1 LHLNTRLRLL
11 AVQRSMSRLRLNRCH
26 NREMQSKGDVAMD
39 RRCFVRSFAVLGAGT
54 TLLASRSRAL
64 AETEGAAVT
73 RRFSEQRWTIDN
85 VIRANGIDWDQ
96 PRSIYLSAPCGVE
109 ANADFAAIRA
119 RVQKMADIGPAF
131 ESTAKRREAKARA
144 AEAEGNGVTARDN
157 WYMAAIHY
165 GAAEWPY
172 DDSGTQHVE
181 LHKKKREC
189 FTNYARL
196 ADHRIEAVSV
206 PLKGKS
212 IPGWLHLPP
221 GYNGEKVPVVIAIP
235 GMDSFKEVNVAL
247 ANDRWMARGVAVLAI
262 DGPGQYES
270 PLLGLYVTMQ
280 NWIDAGPA
288 LVDWLERRPEIDGR
302 KIGVTGTSF
311 GSFFGTILSA
321 NEPRIAATAVIS
333 TCLEPGC
340 HTIFEEAS
348 PTFKKRFMW
357 MSNYTDE
364 SKFNEF
370 VKSLTWEGHAEK
382 IRSPY
387 LVVAG
392 EADELSPLEH
402 TERMVRAMPG
412 PRQLVIYA
420 DSRHSVGNVP
430 AANLGPFPPTLVA
443 DWLVARLNGKP
454 FNSERWFVEPTGR
467 IVRAAL

>member
-1 LHLNTRLRLL
+1 
-11 AVQRSMSRLRLNRCH
+11 
-26 NREMQSKGDVAMD
+26 MD
-39 RRCFVRSFAVLGAGT
+39 RRRFIRSVAAAGAGATLAVSHRVACAEAEAAAT
-54 TLLASRSRAL
+54 TK
-64 AETEGAAVT
+64 
-73 RRFSEQRWTIDN
+73 RFSQQRWALDN
-85 VIRANGIDWDQ
+85 IIRANGIDWDQ

-144 AEAEGNGVTARDN
+144 AEVDGNAVTARDN

-172 DDSGTQHVE
+172 DDSGQQHVE
-181 LHKKKREC
+181 LHNKKREC
-189 FTNYARL
+189 FANYVRL
-196 ADHRIEAVSV
+196 ADHKIEAVSI
-206 PLKGKS
+206 PFKTKS
-212 IPGWLHLPP
+212 IPGWFHLPP
-221 GYNGEKVPVVIAIP
+221 GYSGGKVPVVIAIP

-247 ANDRWMARGVAVLAI
+247 ANDRWMQRGVAVLSI

-270 PLLGLYVTMQ
+270 PLLGVYVSMQ

-288 LVDWLERRPEIDGR
+288 VVDWLLRRPEIDGQ
-302 KIGVTGTSF
+302 KIGVSGASF
-311 GSFFGTILSA
+311 GSFFGTILTA
-321 NEPRIAATAVIS
+321 NEPRISATAVIS

-357 MSNYTDE
+357 MSNFTDE
-364 SKFNEF
+364 PKFDEF
-370 VKSLTWEGHAEK
+370 AKTLTWEGHIEK
-382 IRSPY
+382 IRTPY

-402 TERMVRAMPG
+402 TERMVRAMSC

-454 FNSERWFVEPTGR
+454 VSSERWFVEATGR
-467 IVRAAL
+467 IVKTAL